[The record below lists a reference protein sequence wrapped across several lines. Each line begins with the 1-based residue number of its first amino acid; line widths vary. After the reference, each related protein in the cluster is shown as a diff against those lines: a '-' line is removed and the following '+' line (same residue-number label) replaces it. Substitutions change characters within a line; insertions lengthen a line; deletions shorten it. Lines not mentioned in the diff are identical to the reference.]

1 MKYLSVCSGVEAA
14 TLAWKDIG
22 WEAGAF
28 SEIEPFPSEVLKYH
42 YPQVCNLGDMTKIKK
57 EDIYGKYALLVGGT
71 PCQSF
76 STAGTRT
83 GLNGL
88 SGLAL
93 EYVRLAYE
101 GGFRWIVWENVPGV
115 FSCNGGRD
123 FQTFLSE
130 LAGRNIPLP
139 TGGWKSAGIVKTN
152 RKDRFG
158 LAWRLLD
165 AQFTRT
171 PNFPFAVPQ
180 RRRRVFVVG
189 YFGDWRPA
197 VQVLFDPKG
206 MCWNTPPRRVA
217 GKGFTAT
224 VAARTGGAS
233 GKKYQHTSIREY
245 GIPLNAFGVDA
256 NNGAI
261 SGQVSATVDTYCK
274 NVNSPTP
281 VMYAKFW
288 NGDDVSTTLTCTSH
302 KQLMPDKNKLP
313 CVVCY
318 ENHPN
323 DSRLKEAK
331 DVSPQLTARC
341 GTGGGNL
348 PLVQEVYPLNSM
360 MIGGGVNAN
369 DSHPLGIGNVA
380 DPCPTIG
387 ALHHHAVVIAENT
400 IERKVENGGT
410 VRRLTPIEYER
421 LMGFPDNYTRI
432 PWKGKPAEK
441 CPDSLRY
448 KACSNS
454 MCVNVMEWIG
464 IRIDMVDKLLQK

>member
-57 EDIYGKYALLVGGT
+57 EDIHGKYDLLVGGT

-76 STAGTRT
+76 SKAGTRT

-93 EYVRLAYE
+93 EYVRLADE

-158 LAWRLLD
+158 LAWRVLD

-206 MCWNTPPRRVA
+206 MCWNAPQRVRIGEIAESVENSVGVADSKLQSTASSLRGGQTLRRH
-217 GKGFTAT
+217 
-224 VAARTGGAS
+224 TGIA
-233 GKKYQHTSIREY
+233 
-245 GIPLNAFGVDA
+245 PLC
-256 NNGAI
+256 I
-261 SGQVSATVDTYCK
+261 
-274 NVNSPTP
+274 
-281 VMYAKFW
+281 
-288 NGDDVSTTLTCTSH
+288 
-302 KQLMPDKNKLP
+302 
-313 CVVCY
+313 CY

-323 DSRLKEAK
+323 DSRLKESK

-348 PLVQEVYPLNSM
+348 PLIQEKTIKYNS
-360 MIGGGVNAN
+360 
-369 DSHPLGIGNVA
+369 
-380 DPCPTIG
+380 
-387 ALHHHAVVIAENT
+387 
-400 IERKVENGGT
+400 
-410 VRRLTPIEYER
+410 VRQLTPIECER
-421 LMGFPDNYTRI
+421 LMGFPDNYTQI

-448 KACSNS
+448 KACGNS

>member
-57 EDIYGKYALLVGGT
+57 EDIHGKYDLLVGGT

-76 STAGTRT
+76 SKAGTRT

-93 EYVRLAYE
+93 EYVRVAYE

-158 LAWRLLD
+158 LAWRVLD

-206 MCWNTPPRRVA
+206 MCWNAPQRVRIGEIAESVENSIGVADSKLQSTASSLRGQTHQLATPDLESVKTLSRNNNGVSPTIRACSPVDVLVHNGGANVSVTRNCSPTLCRHA
-217 GKGFTAT
+217 GK
-224 VAARTGGAS
+224 VR
-233 GKKYQHTSIREY
+233 I
-245 GIPLNAFGVDA
+245 
-256 NNGAI
+256 
-261 SGQVSATVDTYCK
+261 
-274 NVNSPTP
+274 
-281 VMYAKFW
+281 
-288 NGDDVSTTLTCTSH
+288 
-302 KQLMPDKNKLP
+302 
-313 CVVCY
+313 CY

-323 DSRLKEAK
+323 DSSLKESK

-348 PLVQEVYPLNSM
+348 PLIQEKTIKYNS
-360 MIGGGVNAN
+360 
-369 DSHPLGIGNVA
+369 
-380 DPCPTIG
+380 
-387 ALHHHAVVIAENT
+387 
-400 IERKVENGGT
+400 
-410 VRRLTPIEYER
+410 VRQLTPIECER
-421 LMGFPDNYTRI
+421 LMGFPDNYTQI

-448 KACSNS
+448 KACGNS

>member
-57 EDIYGKYALLVGGT
+57 EDIHGKYDLLVGGT

-158 LAWRLLD
+158 LAWRVLD

-206 MCWNTPPRRVA
+206 MCWNAPQRVRIGEIAESVENSIGVADSKLQSTASSLRGQTHQLATPDLESVKTLSRNNNGVSPTIRASSLVNVLVHS
-217 GKGFTAT
+217 G
-224 VAARTGGAS
+224 GGAS
-233 GKKYQHTSIREY
+233 AEVTTNFAPTLCRHAGKV
-245 GIPLNAFGVDA
+245 PLR
-256 NNGAI
+256 I
-261 SGQVSATVDTYCK
+261 
-274 NVNSPTP
+274 
-281 VMYAKFW
+281 
-288 NGDDVSTTLTCTSH
+288 
-302 KQLMPDKNKLP
+302 
-313 CVVCY
+313 CY

-323 DSRLKEAK
+323 DSRLKESK

-348 PLVQEVYPLNSM
+348 PLIQEKSIKYNS
-360 MIGGGVNAN
+360 
-369 DSHPLGIGNVA
+369 
-380 DPCPTIG
+380 
-387 ALHHHAVVIAENT
+387 
-400 IERKVENGGT
+400 
-410 VRRLTPIEYER
+410 VRQLTPIECER
-421 LMGFPDNYTRI
+421 LMGFPDNYTQI

-441 CPDSLRY
+441 CPDRLRY
-448 KACSNS
+448 KACGNS

>member
-57 EDIYGKYALLVGGT
+57 EDIHGKYDLLVGGT

-158 LAWRLLD
+158 LAWRVLD
-165 AQFTRT
+165 AQFTQT

-180 RRRRVFVVG
+180 RRQRVFVVG

-206 MCWNTPPRRVA
+206 MCWNAPQRVRIGEIAESVENSIGVADSKLQSTASSLRGQTHQLATPDLESVKTLSRNNNNGVSPTIRACSPVDVLVHNGGSNVGVTRNCAPTLCRHA
-217 GKGFTAT
+217 GK
-224 VAARTGGAS
+224 V
-233 GKKYQHTSIREY
+233 
-245 GIPLNAFGVDA
+245 PLR
-256 NNGAI
+256 I
-261 SGQVSATVDTYCK
+261 
-274 NVNSPTP
+274 
-281 VMYAKFW
+281 
-288 NGDDVSTTLTCTSH
+288 
-302 KQLMPDKNKLP
+302 
-313 CVVCY
+313 CY

-323 DSRLKEAK
+323 DSRLKESK

-348 PLVQEVYPLNSM
+348 PLIQEKAIKYNS
-360 MIGGGVNAN
+360 
-369 DSHPLGIGNVA
+369 
-380 DPCPTIG
+380 
-387 ALHHHAVVIAENT
+387 
-400 IERKVENGGT
+400 
-410 VRRLTPIEYER
+410 VRQLTPIECER
-421 LMGFPDNYTRI
+421 LMGFPDNYTQI

-448 KACSNS
+448 KACGNS

>member
-1 MKYLSVCSGVEAA
+1 MKYLSVCSGVESA

-28 SEIEPFPSEVLKYH
+28 SEIELFPSEVLKYH

-57 EDIYGKYALLVGGT
+57 EDIHGKYDLLVGGT

-158 LAWRLLD
+158 LAWRVLD

-206 MCWNTPPRRVA
+206 MCWNAPQRVRIGEIAESVENSVGVADSKLQSTASSLRGGQTLRRH
-217 GKGFTAT
+217 
-224 VAARTGGAS
+224 TG
-233 GKKYQHTSIREY
+233 IV
-245 GIPLNAFGVDA
+245 PLL
-256 NNGAI
+256 I
-261 SGQVSATVDTYCK
+261 
-274 NVNSPTP
+274 
-281 VMYAKFW
+281 
-288 NGDDVSTTLTCTSH
+288 
-302 KQLMPDKNKLP
+302 
-313 CVVCY
+313 CY

-323 DSRLKEAK
+323 DSRLKESK

-348 PLVQEVYPLNSM
+348 PLIQEKTIKYNS
-360 MIGGGVNAN
+360 
-369 DSHPLGIGNVA
+369 
-380 DPCPTIG
+380 
-387 ALHHHAVVIAENT
+387 
-400 IERKVENGGT
+400 
-410 VRRLTPIEYER
+410 VRQLTPIECER
-421 LMGFPDNYTRI
+421 LMGFPDNYTQI

-448 KACSNS
+448 KACGNS

>member
-42 YPQVCNLGDMTKIKK
+42 YSQVCNLGDMTKIKK
-57 EDIYGKYALLVGGT
+57 EDIHGKYDLLVGGT

-158 LAWRLLD
+158 LAWRVLD

-206 MCWNTPPRRVA
+206 MCWNAPQRVRIGEITESIENSIGVADSKLQSTASSLRGGQTYQLATPDLESVKTLSKNNGEISYIMQSFA
-217 GKGFTAT
+217 FLGNQGKSFSMGYAKKVSPTIRACSP
-224 VAARTGGAS
+224 VDVLVHSGGGANAEVTTNFAPTLRR
-233 GKKYQHTSIREY
+233 HT
-245 GIPLNAFGVDA
+245 GITPLC
-256 NNGAI
+256 I
-261 SGQVSATVDTYCK
+261 
-274 NVNSPTP
+274 
-281 VMYAKFW
+281 
-288 NGDDVSTTLTCTSH
+288 
-302 KQLMPDKNKLP
+302 
-313 CVVCY
+313 CY

-323 DSRLKEAK
+323 DSRLKESK

-348 PLVQEVYPLNSM
+348 PLIQEKTIKYNS
-360 MIGGGVNAN
+360 
-369 DSHPLGIGNVA
+369 
-380 DPCPTIG
+380 
-387 ALHHHAVVIAENT
+387 
-400 IERKVENGGT
+400 
-410 VRRLTPIEYER
+410 VRQLTPIECER
-421 LMGFPDNYTRI
+421 LMGFPDNYTQI

-441 CPDSLRY
+441 CPDNLRY
-448 KACSNS
+448 KACGNS

>member
-57 EDIYGKYALLVGGT
+57 EDIHGKYDLLVGGT

-76 STAGTRT
+76 SKAGTRT

-101 GGFRWIVWENVPGV
+101 GGFRWIVWENVRGV

-130 LAGRNIPLP
+130 LAGRNIPLS

-158 LAWRLLD
+158 LAWRVLD

-206 MCWNTPPRRVA
+206 MCWNAPQRI
-217 GKGFTAT
+217 K
-224 VAARTGGAS
+224 
-233 GKKYQHTSIREY
+233 I
-245 GIPLNAFGVDA
+245 
-256 NNGAI
+256 GAI
-261 SGQVSATVDTYCK
+261 AESVENSVGVADSKLQSTASSLRGGQTHQLATPDLES
-274 NVNSPTP
+274 VNFAPTLRRHTGIVP
-281 VMYAKFW
+281 
-288 NGDDVSTTLTCTSH
+288 LCI
-302 KQLMPDKNKLP
+302 
-313 CVVCY
+313 CY

-323 DSRLKEAK
+323 DSRLKESK

-348 PLVQEVYPLNSM
+348 PLIQEKTIKYNS
-360 MIGGGVNAN
+360 
-369 DSHPLGIGNVA
+369 
-380 DPCPTIG
+380 
-387 ALHHHAVVIAENT
+387 
-400 IERKVENGGT
+400 
-410 VRRLTPIEYER
+410 VRQLTPIECER
-421 LMGFPDNYTRI
+421 LMGFPDNYTQI

-448 KACSNS
+448 KACGNS

>member
-57 EDIYGKYALLVGGT
+57 EDIHGKYDLLVGGT

-101 GGFRWIVWENVPGV
+101 GGFRWIVWENVQGV

-130 LAGRNIPLP
+130 LAGRAIPLP

-158 LAWRLLD
+158 LAWRVLD

-171 PNFPFAVPQ
+171 PNFPFALPQ
-180 RRRRVFVVG
+180 RRRRVFVIG

-206 MCWNTPPRRVA
+206 MCWNAPQRVRIGETAESIADSIGVADSTLRPTAIHLAGGQTNQLATPDLEVA
-217 GKGFTAT
+217 KTLS
-224 VAARTGGAS
+224 R
-233 GKKYQHTSIREY
+233 
-245 GIPLNAFGVDA
+245 
-256 NNGAI
+256 NNGGI
-261 SGQVSATVDTYCK
+261 SYIAQTSAFLGSQGKSFSMDYTK
-274 NVNSPTP
+274 EISPTIRASSP
-281 VMYAKFW
+281 VNVLVHSGGGVNAEVTINYAP
-288 NGDDVSTTLTCTSH
+288 TLCRH
-302 KQLMPDKNKLP
+302 AGIVPMRI
-313 CVVCY
+313 CY

-323 DSRLKEAK
+323 DSRLKESK
-331 DVSPQLTARC
+331 DVSPQLTARY

-348 PLVQEVYPLNSM
+348 PLIQEK
-360 MIGGGVNAN
+360 
-369 DSHPLGIGNVA
+369 
-380 DPCPTIG
+380 TIKYN
-387 ALHHHAVVIAENT
+387 I
-400 IERKVENGGT
+400 
-410 VRRLTPIEYER
+410 VRQLTPIECER
-421 LMGFPDNYTRI
+421 LMGFPDNYTQI
-432 PWKGKPAEK
+432 PWKGKPAEQ

-448 KACSNS
+448 KVCGNS